1 MRIIVK
7 PEDFRFPIPILFPSV
22 LVFNHITA
30 VIGLVVLLIARLCG
44 AKWSKSLPLSPWK
57 CFLLFHRFILGYW
70 MTRIRCPGWKMVEVQ
85 SNDADVTI
93 KL

>member
-7 PEDFRFPIPILFPSV
+7 PQDFRFPIPILFPSL

-30 VIGLVVLLIARLCG
+30 VIGLLILLIARISG
-44 AKWSKSLPLSPWK
+44 AKWSKSLPLPPWK
-57 CFLLFHRFILGYW
+57 CFCLFHRFILGYW

-85 SNDADVTI
+85 SDDADVTI

>member
-7 PEDFRFPIPILFPSV
+7 PQDFRFPIPILFPSL

-30 VIGLVVLLIARLCG
+30 VIGLVVLLIARACRI
-44 AKWSKSLPLSPWK
+44 KWTHTLPLSPWK
-57 CFLLFHRFILGYW
+57 YFWLFHRFILVYW
-70 MTRIRCPGWKMVEVQ
+70 MTRTRCPGWKMVEVQ